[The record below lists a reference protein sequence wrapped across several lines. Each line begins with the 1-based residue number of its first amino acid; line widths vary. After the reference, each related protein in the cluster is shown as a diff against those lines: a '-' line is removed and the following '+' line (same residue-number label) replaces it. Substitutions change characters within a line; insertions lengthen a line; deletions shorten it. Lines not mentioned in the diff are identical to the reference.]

1 MGKIINI
8 KDWNADRK
16 KLSELHVDEN
26 VLSFENKYG
35 ELVVIKPNEVKKVIK
50 DYIIDE
56 LDLFADDEVV
66 NLKVKVVTNVS
77 TRLEEFEQRMQQHIN
92 EKIDALTEK
101 IIQKILG
108 RVVEDE
114 VNKLLDEK
122 LKKIKEKLWVEKEI

>member
-8 KDWNADRK
+8 NDWNADRK
-16 KLSELHVDEN
+16 KLSELNVDEN
-26 VLSFENKYG
+26 VLSFENKHG

-56 LDLFADDEVV
+56 LNLFADDEVV
-66 NLKVKVVTNVS
+66 NLKVNVVTNVS
-77 TRLEEFEQRMQQHIN
+77 TRLEQFEQRMEQHIN

-101 IIQKILG
+101 IIQKILS

-122 LKKIKEKLWVEKEI
+122 LKKIKEML

>member
-8 KDWNADRK
+8 NDWNADRK

-26 VLSFENKYG
+26 VLSFENKHG
-35 ELVVIKPNEVKKVIK
+35 ELVVIKPSEVKKVIK

-66 NLKVKVVTNVS
+66 NLKVNVVTNVS
-77 TRLEEFEQRMQQHIN
+77 TRLEQFEQRMEQHIN

-122 LKKIKEKLWVEKEI
+122 LKKIKEML

>member
-122 LKKIKEKLWVEKEI
+122 LKKIKEKL